1 MWLVQPRDYRD
12 APDGHGGFV
21 SQRWWFARRWHQRRA
36 SHGLMAGHCP
46 YSSLRMSCEY
56 PAEKISVER
65 RRMVGLATDTA
76 RRRSACR
83 EVAGLA
89 LADTARRQQLVHCQ
103 SPISSRIND
112 YKCCGYRFIATLI
125 HNRARITIT
134 SSVSINFLNRRAES
148 TLGIRT
154 KLSRWVETEA
164 LVLVRERDRS

>member
-1 MWLVQPRDYRD
+1 MSWARPIYTREFVAKAWRVCIAAEVVCKNGAAGEPRAVD
-12 APDGHGGFV
+12 
-21 SQRWWFARRWHQRRA
+21 
-36 SHGLMAGHCP
+36 AGHCP

-65 RRMVGLATDTA
+65 RRRVGLATDTA

-112 YKCCGYRFIATLI
+112 YKCCGYRFIAALI
-125 HNRARITIT
+125 HNGARITIT